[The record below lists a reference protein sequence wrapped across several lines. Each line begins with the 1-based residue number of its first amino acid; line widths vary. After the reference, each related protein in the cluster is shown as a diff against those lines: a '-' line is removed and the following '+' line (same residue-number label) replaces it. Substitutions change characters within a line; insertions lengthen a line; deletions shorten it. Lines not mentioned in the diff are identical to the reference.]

1 MDKLVSVIVPVY
13 NVEKYLRE
21 CIDSILKQTYINLE
35 IILIDDGSADKSGEI
50 CDSYIEIDKR
60 IKVIHKE
67 NGGLSEARNVGLDVC
82 TGDIISFIDSDDYIS
97 TFFIEIMMKVMNETG
112 CDIVALVGGTEFWDG
127 DIDIVNLAASGK
139 DFVYEYYP
147 SMKVLAYMLYQKIA
161 TGTQFKIYRKHVFE
175 NIRFPK
181 GYLYEDVA
189 TTYKAFFNADKAAVV
204 SGKLYAYRKRK
215 DSIIRQAFSEKKLVA
230 MEIFDQLINDEK
242 ISNAG
247 LSEAAAS
254 RGYAM
259 LYSVFLQIPEDDIET
274 QLLIWKKL
282 STVRKTILL
291 DKSRLMRKK
300 NKYAAFVSLFGMK
313 ASYRI
318 GRRFGQKGSMN

>member
-21 CIDSILKQTYINLE
+21 CVDSILKQTYINLE

-67 NGGLSEARNVGLDVC
+67 NEGLSEARNVGLDVC

-112 CDIVALVGGTEFWDG
+112 CDIAALIGGTDFWDG
-127 DIDIVNLAASGK
+127 DTSVHLADSVN
-139 DFVYEYYP
+139 DFEFECYSPMEA
-147 SMKVLAYMLYQKIA
+147 LTYMLYQKIA
-161 TGTQFKIYRKHVFE
+161 TGAPFKIYKKQVFS

-189 TTYKAFFNADKAAVV
+189 TTYKPFFHADKVAVIK
-204 SGKLYAYRKRK
+204 GRLYAYRKRK
-215 DSIIRQAFSEKKLVA
+215 DSIIRQVFSEKKLA
-230 MEIFDQLINDEK
+230 AIAIFDQLISDEK
-242 ISNAG
+242 IRNAG
-247 LSEAAAS
+247 LLKAATS

-259 LYSVFLQIPEDDIET
+259 LYSIFLQIPEDDIKT
-274 QLLIWKKL
+274 QLLVWKKL
-282 STVRKTILL
+282 NTVRKTILL

-300 NKYAAFVSLFGMK
+300 NKYAALVSLFGMK
-313 ASYRI
+313 VSYRM